1 MFKKI
6 VGYIKNSEGI
16 NTLSEKIKQFYER
29 AKIRNIEKFQSKEA
43 EFLPAALEIV
53 ESPPSY
59 GSRTVLWT
67 FFSLAIIGLL
77 WGIFGSVDE
86 VAIAPGKV
94 IPNGYVR
101 VLQAE
106 DKGIIKKIH
115 VVEGQKVQKG
125 DLLLELDTTVSAAD
139 FAKMKKEA
147 AYASLEVECLAAEK
161 ENRPFRPQEITD
173 ADEKDIQAQIG
184 LYNSRNL
191 EYQTKIEEAR
201 HTVQQYQENLQSAR
215 VEKDK
220 LTTLYQLAKEKES
233 KLEQLVNQNAISK
246 FTLLDQQG
254 KRYEFEQNLKEQES
268 AILAQQSL
276 LSKSQASLAR
286 VVAEKN
292 LEIDTRLV
300 DARQKLFY
308 CNEELKKAEERSRL
322 SKVVA
327 PDDGYVSN
335 LSVHTIGGIVTPA
348 QVLLEVVPNMVNL
361 EVEAWVAN
369 KDIGFIEEGQN
380 VELKVET
387 FNFQKYGT
395 VPAVVKS
402 VSHNIVEDNEKG
414 HVYRVL
420 LQLDRDYV
428 VVNNREVRLNSG
440 MTVSAEIKTR
450 QKKIYEFFLEPFKK
464 YQSESL
470 RER

>member
-6 VGYIKNSEGI
+6 VGYIKNSEGHTFPKQI
-16 NTLSEKIKQFYER
+16 RQFVEKVKIK
-29 AKIRNIEKFQSKEA
+29 NVEKFQKKEA

-67 FFSLAIIGLL
+67 FFSLAVIGLL
-77 WGIFGSVDE
+77 WITFGSVDE

-101 VLQAE
+101 ILQSE

-115 VVEGQKVQKG
+115 VVDGQKVQKG
-125 DLLLELDTTVSAAD
+125 ELLLELDTTVSAAD
-139 FAKMKKEA
+139 FAKLKKEA
-147 AYASLEVECLAAEK
+147 ACASLEVERLTAEK
-161 ENRPFRPQEITD
+161 ENRAFYPKKIPG

-184 LYNSRNL
+184 IFTSRNL
-191 EYQTKIEEAR
+191 EYQTKVEEAR
-201 HTVQQYQENLQSAR
+201 EAAKQCQHNLRSAQ
-215 VEKDK
+215 VEKNK
-220 LTTLYQLAKEKES
+220 LIKAYQFAKDKES
-233 KLEQLVNQNAISK
+233 KLEDLVNSNAISK
-246 FTLLDQQG
+246 FTLLDQQS
-254 KRYEFEQNLKEQES
+254 KRTEVEQNLEEQES
-268 AILAQQSL
+268 AIAAQQSL
-276 LSKSQASLAR
+276 LAKSQASLAR
-286 VVAEKN
+286 VIAEKN
-292 LEIDTRLV
+292 LDVDTKLA
-300 DARQKLFY
+300 DARQKLFS
-308 CNEELKKAEERSRL
+308 CSEELKKTEEKSRL
-322 SKVVA
+322 SKIVA

-335 LSVHTIGGIVTPA
+335 LSVHTIGGIVTSA
-348 QVLLEVVPNMVNL
+348 QVLLEVVPTMVNL

-369 KDIGFIEEGQN
+369 KDIGFIQEGQTA
-380 VELKVET
+380 ELKVET

-395 VPAVVKS
+395 VPAVVKN
-402 VSHNIVEDNEKG
+402 VSQNTVEDSEKG
-414 HVYRVL
+414 RVYRVL

-428 VVNNREVRLNSG
+428 IVNNREAHLSSG

-450 QKKIYEFFLEPFKK
+450 KKKIYEFFLEPFKK

>member
-6 VGYIKNSEGI
+6 IGYIKNNKVI
-16 NTLSEKIKQFYER
+16 DTLPEKIKHFYEKV
-29 AKIRNIEKFQSKEA
+29 KIRNIEKYQSKEA

-77 WGIFGSVDE
+77 WVVFGSVDE

-106 DKGIIKKIH
+106 DKGIIKNIY
-115 VVEGQKVQKG
+115 VVEGQKVNKG
-125 DLLLELDTTVSAAD
+125 DLLLELDTTYSAAD
-139 FAKMKKEA
+139 LAKLKKETDNA
-147 AYASLEVECLAAEK
+147 KLEVERLTAEK
-161 ENRPFRPQEITD
+161 ENRKFRPQNVAGASEED
-173 ADEKDIQAQIG
+173 MLAQTG
-184 LYNSRNL
+184 LYNSRNF

-201 HTVQQYQENLQSAR
+201 QMVQQYEQNLRSAR
-215 VEKDK
+215 TEKEK
-220 LTTLYQLAKEKES
+220 QTKLYQLAEEKER
-233 KLEQLVNQNAISK
+233 KLEQLVNENAISK
-246 FTLLDQQG
+246 FTLIDQQS
-254 KRYEFEQNLKEQES
+254 KRAEAEDNLKEQES
-268 AILAQQSL
+268 VILAQQAL
-276 LSKSQASLAR
+276 LLKSQASLGR
-286 VVAEKN
+286 VIAERN
-292 LEIDTRLV
+292 LDVDTQLV
-300 DARQKLFY
+300 NAKQKLYY
-308 CNEELKKAEERSRL
+308 CNEELKKAEVKSRL
-322 SKVVA
+322 SKIVA

-369 KDIGFIEEGQN
+369 KDIGFIQEGQTA
-380 VELKVET
+380 ELKVET
-387 FNFQKYGT
+387 FSFQKYGT
-395 VPAVVKS
+395 VPAIIEN
-402 VSHNIVEDNEKG
+402 VSQNAVEDSEKG
-414 HVYRVL
+414 RVYRVL
-420 LQLDRDYV
+420 LQMDRDYV

-440 MTVSAEIKTR
+440 MTVSAEIKIR

>member
-1 MFKKI
+1 MFKKMY
-6 VGYIKNSEGI
+6 GYIKNNEDI
-16 NTLSEKIKQFYER
+16 KTLPEKIKVFYER
-29 AKIRNIEKFQSKEA
+29 VKIKNIEKFQSKEA

-67 FFSLAIIGLL
+67 FFSLAVIGLL
-77 WGIFGSVDE
+77 WVTFGSVDE

-115 VVEGQKVQKG
+115 VVDGQKVQKG
-125 DLLLELDTTVSAAD
+125 DLLLELDTTFSAAD
-139 FAKMKKEA
+139 LAKVKREA
-147 AYASLEVECLAAEK
+147 VHASLEVERLTAEK
-161 ENRPFRPQEITD
+161 ENRPFLPRKVPE
-173 ADEKDIQAQIG
+173 ADEKDIQAQTA
-184 LYNSRNL
+184 LYHSRNF
-191 EYQTKIEEAR
+191 EYQTRIEEAR
-201 HTVQQYQENLQSAR
+201 HTVEQYQQNLQSAR
-215 VEKDK
+215 VEKNK
-220 LTTLYQLAKEKES
+220 LTKLHQLAEEKEH
-233 KLEQLVNQNAISK
+233 KLEQLVNENAISK

-254 KRYEFEQNLKEQES
+254 KREEVERNLEEQES
-268 AILAQQSL
+268 IIRAQESL

-286 VVAEKN
+286 VLAEKN
-292 LEIDTRLV
+292 VDVDTKLV

-308 CNEELKKAEERSRL
+308 STEALKKAEEKNRL
-322 SKVVA
+322 STIVA

-335 LSVHTIGGIVTPA
+335 LAVHSIGGIVTPA
-348 QVLLEVVPNMVNL
+348 QVLLEVVPNKVSL

-369 KDIGFIEEGQN
+369 KDIGFIQKGQPA
-380 VELKVET
+380 ELKIES

-395 VPAVVKS
+395 VPAVV
-402 VSHNIVEDNEKG
+402 VNISPNAVEDREKG
-414 HVYRVL
+414 NVYRVL
-420 LQLDRDYV
+420 LQMDRDYV
-428 VVNNREVRLNSG
+428 VVNNQETRLNSG
-440 MTVSAEIKTR
+440 MMVSAEIKTR
-450 QKKIYEFFLEPFKK
+450 QKQIYEFFLEPFKK